1 MQVNLFEILFY
12 VDHHQYSKIKSNKK
26 KNFIIGAIMKKDFEM
41 QHLMIQ
47 VVRFFH
53 QTIKKDT
60 GAKDCQ

>member
-1 MQVNLFEILFY
+1 MLIIINTQKLNQI
-12 VDHHQYSKIKSNKK
+12 IK

>member
-1 MQVNLFEILFY
+1 MLIIINTQKLNQI
-12 VDHHQYSKIKSNKK
+12 KK